1 MYVSKKR
8 YDGQEMREGGFE
20 FVLRDGQETTIVPYD
35 SGKQLG
41 IIGNFVILLKA
52 FFV

>member
-1 MYVSKKR
+1 M
-8 YDGQEMREGGFE
+8 GEGGFE

-35 SGKQLG
+35 CGKRLG
-41 IIGNFVILLKA
+41 IIRNFVILLEA